1 MQEFSRLFE
10 VADFSAKYDFAIAW
24 HIRCCIIL
32 NPSTTGERFVPTL
45 VRRLQQSAQRTT
57 GAISSRVE
65 RSANFFPATS
75 GARYR

>member
-1 MQEFSRLFE
+1 MQEFSRLFK
-10 VADFSAKYDFAIAW
+10 VADFSAIYDFAIAW
-24 HIRCCIIL
+24 HIRCSLIL
-32 NPSTTGERFVPTL
+32 NPSTTGEHFVPTL

-57 GAISSRVE
+57 GAISSRLE